1 MKRFVFLPF
10 IILLLA
16 SPIREANVFGNIDAG
31 PAPAP
36 AVAATTPPLRAV
48 EEYKELLKTRGQ
60 NLDAQGIL
68 VQTLDTQTTLA
79 EHNSDIAF
87 NPASVMK
94 LATTLTALAKFGPDY
109 RYRTNFLADGAI
121 EANARKLNGDLVVEG
136 VADPM
141 FSAQDAQEVAAELSK
156 LGVGHVSGALR
167 IAGPFY
173 YFATGYHSNLS
184 RETSAAK
191 LRTALQAAG
200 IRIEGATVFG
210 EKSGTVLV
218 SHYSEPLL
226 HILFYQN
233 AHSSNA
239 IAEVVGESVGGPQAV
254 QAFLTK
260 QVGLRDG
267 DIYVGRTSGLEFNR
281 ITPRAALQVL
291 RGLIGL
297 LANYSLKPD
306 DVMPVGGVDS
316 GTLRARFVS
325 DAARGAVVAKTGTL
339 VSLDNGVSTL
349 VGIAYTKSGGP
360 LLFAVLN
367 SDGGVHSYRRLQD
380 EFIERLIAEEGGPAP
395 VARNEDALA
404 DTTRHTIVQVLYNS
418 RIQPPAD
425 TAAD

>member
-1 MKRFVFLPF
+1 MKRIIFLP
-10 IILLLA
+10 IILILLA
-16 SPIREANVFGNIDAG
+16 TSVRETRVAISSDFAASAT
-31 PAPAP
+31 APRQELQP
-36 AVAATTPPLRAV
+36 VRALD
-48 EEYKELLKTRGQ
+48 EYKETIRSRGGS
-60 NLDAQGIL
+60 LDDQGVLI
-68 VQTLDTQTTLA
+68 QTLDGRTTLA
-79 EHNSDIAF
+79 EHNADIAF

-94 LATTLTALAKFGPDY
+94 LATTLAALARLGPDY
-109 RYRTNFLADGAI
+109 RFRTNFLADGTLDAS
-121 EANARKLNGDLVVEG
+121 ARKLNGDLVVEG
-136 VADPM
+136 AQDPM
-141 FSAQDAQEVAAELSK
+141 FAAQDAQDVAAELTR
-156 LGVGHVSGALR
+156 LGVTRVTGALR

-191 LRTALQAAG
+191 LRGALQAAG
-200 IRIEGATVFG
+200 IHIDGQTTFG
-210 EKSGTVLV
+210 DKSGTPLV

-239 IAEVVGESVGGPQAV
+239 IAEVVGERLGGPPAV

-260 QVGLRDG
+260 EVGLRDS

-291 RGLIGL
+291 RSLIGL
-297 LANYSLKPD
+297 LRTYSLKTE
-306 DVMPVGGVDS
+306 DVMPVAGVDS
-316 GTLRARFVS
+316 GTLKARFVS

-360 LLFAVLN
+360 LLFAIMN

-380 EFIERLIAEEGGPAP
+380 DFVERLIAEEGGPSP
-395 VARNEDALA
+395 VSRSEDALA
-404 DTTRHTIVQVLYNS
+404 DTTRHTIVQVVYKPHAQAS
-418 RIQPPAD
+418 DA
-425 TAAD
+425 AAD

>member
-1 MKRFVFLPF
+1 LRRIVFLPL
-10 IILLLA
+10 IIFLLA
-16 SPIREANVFGNIDAG
+16 TPIREASVFGSNDVAPPAALTADAR
-31 PAPAP
+31 
-36 AVAATTPPLRAV
+36 PLRAV
-48 EEYKELLKTRGQ
+48 DEYKELLKSRGQ
-60 NLDAQGIL
+60 NLDDQGIL
-68 VQTLDTQTTLA
+68 IQSLNDPATLA
-79 EHNSDIAF
+79 EHNADIAF

-94 LATTLTALAKFGPDY
+94 LATTLAALAKFGPDY

-121 EANARKLNGDLVVEG
+121 EASTRKLNGDLVVEG
-136 VADPM
+136 AADPM
-141 FSAQDAQEVAAELSK
+141 FAAQDAQEVAAELSR
-156 LGVGHVSGALR
+156 LGIGRVTGGLR
-167 IAGPFY
+167 ITGAFY

-200 IRIEGATVFG
+200 IHIDRATVFG
-210 EKSGTVLV
+210 EKTGKMLV
-218 SHYSEPLL
+218 SHYSEQLL

-239 IAEVVGESVGGPQAV
+239 IAEVVGESLGGPQAV
-254 QAFLTK
+254 QLFLTK
-260 QVGLRDG
+260 QTGLRDSE
-267 DIYVGRTSGLEFNR
+267 IYVGRTSGLEFNR
-281 ITPRAALQVL
+281 ITPRAALKVL
-291 RGLIGL
+291 RMLVGL
-297 LANYSLKPD
+297 LANYSLKPED
-306 DVMPVGGVDS
+306 IMPVAGIDS

-395 VARNEDALA
+395 VPRSEDALA
-404 DTTRHTIVQVLYNS
+404 DTTRHTIVQVLYNP
-418 RIQPPAD
+418 RTQPTD

>member
-1 MKRFVFLPF
+1 LKRIVFLPL
-10 IILLLA
+10 IIVFLA
-16 SPIREANVFGNIDAG
+16 TPIREASVFGSNDV
-31 PAPAP
+31 APP
-36 AVAATTPPLRAV
+36 VVSTTETRPLHSV
-48 EEYKELLKTRGQ
+48 NEYKELLKSRGQ
-60 NLDAQGIL
+60 NLDDQGIL
-68 VQTLDTQTTLA
+68 IQSRDGRTTLA
-79 EHNSDIAF
+79 EHNADIAF

-94 LATTLTALAKFGPDY
+94 LCTTLAALAKFGPDY

-121 EANARKLNGDLVVEG
+121 EASARKLNGDLVVEG
-136 VADPM
+136 AADPM
-141 FSAQDAQEVAAELSK
+141 FAAQDAQEVAAELTR
-156 LGVGHVSGALR
+156 LGIGRVTGALR

-200 IRIEGATVFG
+200 VRIDGATVFG
-210 EKSGTVLV
+210 EKAGTMLV
-218 SHYSEPLL
+218 SHYSEQLL
-226 HILFYQN
+226 HILLYQN

-239 IAEVVGESVGGPQAV
+239 IAEVVGESLGGPQAV
-254 QAFLTK
+254 QLFLTK
-260 QVGLRDG
+260 QIGLRDSE
-267 DIYVGRTSGLEFNR
+267 IYVGRTSGLEFNR

-291 RGLIGL
+291 RALVGL
-297 LANYSLKPD
+297 LANYSLKPE
-306 DVMPVGGVDS
+306 DVMPVAGIDS
-316 GTLRARFVS
+316 GTLRARFVT

-395 VARNEDALA
+395 VSRSEDALA
-404 DTTRHTIVQVLYNS
+404 DTTRHTIVQVLYNP
-418 RIQPPAD
+418 RTQPIDTTAD
-425 TAAD
+425 